1 MKHKFRRGLMC
12 VVMTLAF
19 VVSAFT
25 GVFPLQCIT
34 ASADDEYLTFTAEQ
48 DGSSV
53 TISWMDSSFSL
64 DYNNG
69 NGWETYSNGYTIN
82 LNQDDSVQFRGKND
96 NISGSIFDESKHV
109 YIDGRVACT
118 GNTMTILNYEYPGD
132 ASMSLGCFAYMFTGC
147 TGLTNAPDLPAT
159 NLAHFCYQSMFSG
172 CTSLTNSPVRPATI
186 LTFNCY
192 CAMFAGCK
200 GLTKAPDLPA
210 TTLNTACYQQMFDGC
225 SSLTKAPE
233 LPATVLSADCYS
245 GMFTG
250 CDSLTELPEL
260 PATTLATNCY
270 RAMFEHCDSLTEL
283 PELPATTLARWC
295 YEAMFKDCIG
305 IKVSGEIDDY
315 YNTVYRIPAFENGT
329 TATEALN
336 NMFYGTSGYFTGTPE
351 INKIYYVHKTYTLV
365 EAVSATCTTAGNSA
379 YYIGSDGKYYTK
391 DGYTYT
397 EIAKDSWVIPA
408 TTGVHTYGETSPI
421 WTWIKENGEYTVFV
435 KFKCKFCGDI
445 VTPET
450 NPSLVWVDNGIG
462 VKTYTATI
470 NFDGHDYTST
480 KDEQITQS
488 ITINNNTKNYKYGE
502 QIRAVAP
509 AMRDGKYFVGWY
521 DVDTNTKV
529 SGTQTY
535 YFYATRNMRIE
546 ARYDSSAVEEEEPVY
561 SMNVSRVDLPESG
574 KQKISFT
581 VDWELPEDYQL
592 IEAGVLRSYTND
604 NPELD
609 GADVSKKVS
618 TLQTPRG
625 TFKYNLTLSAANS
638 EKTIY
643 SKAYVT
649 YRNKLNDQI
658 VTVYTAPFATAK
670 A

>member
-12 VVMTLAF
+12 VVMALAL

-48 DGSSV
+48 DDSSV

-69 NGWETYSNGYTIN
+69 NGWVPYSDGYTIN

-96 NISGSIFDESKHV
+96 NISGSIFDNNKHV
-109 YIDGRVACT
+109 YIEGRVACT
-118 GNTMTILNYEYPGD
+118 GNIMTLLNYEVPGD
-132 ASMSLGCFAYMFTGC
+132 ASMSYACFSNMF
-147 TGLTNAPDLPAT
+147 L
-159 NLAHFCYQSMFSG
+159 
-172 CTSLTNSPVRPATI
+172 
-186 LTFNCY
+186 NCI
-192 CAMFAGCK
+192 

-210 TTLNTACYQQMFDGC
+210 TDLSKTCYFRMFEGC
-225 SSLTKAPE
+225 SNLTKAPE
-233 LPATVLSADCYS
+233 LPATKLEWSCYDC
-245 GMFTG
+245 MFKNCTG
-250 CDSLTELPEL
+250 LTKAPELPAKELDGHCYNSMFYGCTSLTELPEL
-260 PATTLATNCY
+260 PATELKENCY
-270 RAMFEHCDSLTEL
+270 FWMFVLCE
-283 PELPATTLARWC
+283 
-295 YEAMFKDCIG
+295 G
-305 IKVSGEIDDY
+305 IKVSYERDNENYNAEYKIPSSGEGTLSSPKDIYLMFAGTGGPVQVPDI
-315 YNTVYRIPAFENGT
+315 NTT
-329 TATEALN
+329 
-336 NMFYGTSGYFTGTPE
+336 
-351 INKIYYVHKTYTLV
+351 YYVHKYTFFREV
-365 EAVSATCTTAGNSA
+365 PATCTTAGNIE
-379 YYIGSDGKYYTK
+379 YYTYGDKYYTY
-391 DGYTYT
+391 DGTTYT
-397 EIAKDSWVIPA
+397 ELTDLNGDGDVNIDDTVIPA

-450 NPSLVWVDNGIG
+450 NPSLVWVDNGNG

-470 NFDGHDYTST
+470 NLNGHDYTST

-502 QIRAVAP
+502 QIRADAH
-509 AMRDGKYFVGWY
+509 AMKDGKYFVGWY

-618 TLQTPRG
+618 TLQTERG

-643 SKAYVT
+643 SKGYVT

-658 VTVYTAPFATAK
+658 VTVYTAPVATAK